1 MERAIAQFDL
11 VEEGHTNQRVCRS
24 LAAALPSSVGALR
37 RAGGSIHPLPGVWH
51 LDSCQ
56 LLLRGSLRGPGLIAL
71 LFQLGGAGILSVP
84 FRRGVGAFL
93 GQGVACFG
101 QFGEQS
107 GTFAGQLAAVSF
119 GLLAVFLECISVFAL
134 HGFQLFRGCRLRLL

>member
-1 MERAIAQFDL
+1 MHPL
-11 VEEGHTNQRVCRS
+11 HRS
-24 LAAALPSSVGALR
+24 L
-37 RAGGSIHPLPGVWH
+37 H
-51 LDSCQ
+51 LDSRQ
-56 LLLRGSLRGPGLIAL
+56 LLLRGTLRGPGLIAL
-71 LFQLGGAGILSVP
+71 LFQLAGAGTRSVP

-93 GQGVACFG
+93 GQGAAGFG
-101 QFGEQS
+101 QFGEQP